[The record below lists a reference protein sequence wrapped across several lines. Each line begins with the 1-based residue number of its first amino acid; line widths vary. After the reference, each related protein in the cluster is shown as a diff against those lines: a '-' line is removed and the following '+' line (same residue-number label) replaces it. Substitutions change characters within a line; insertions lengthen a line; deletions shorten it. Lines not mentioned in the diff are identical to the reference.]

1 MLYCVTEFS
10 NAEIADLIW
19 KVQLLKYITRDE
31 TLPHSVHQSSG
42 RSSSSKNRR
51 NRRPSGFASEFA
63 TENFHDG
70 ASGGFVAACPARL
83 LITASSSAGSTG
95 FAK

>member
-19 KVQLLKYITRDE
+19 KVQLLNFVSRDE
-31 TLPHSVHQSSG
+31 TLPI
-42 RSSSSKNRR
+42 
-51 NRRPSGFASEFA
+51 RPSIKRSLNSLAWGA
-63 TENFHDG
+63 TENFHDKE
-70 ASGGFVAACPARL
+70 SGGFVAAPPARL